1 VCRVSRRLSGSDPK
15 ALAARDLPP
24 FAKEVQSLPRFDAY
38 AEAGHIVQLLRD
50 RGSTVDEKEMVK
62 LLQGDAEWQEA
73 VGLKRYKQGQKQ
85 VYSESKGVHVKHA
98 RYLYS
103 LKAPPDFN
111 MGDQDKFADALQGKD
126 FEIAPLL
133 EMKGDPAAIV
143 CADPAWLNLARN
155 LLTSA
160 TTASS
165 KKKKTRGN
173 ALAATMLLTD
183 GEVQEGR
190 DAQADGWLSSQWSVL
205 TNMRVF
211 SQAPPDF
218 SKHAAAAALVC
229 KAQVAVLKMV
239 RCGAV
244 QILSEAERRFVET
257 EMERVLTQTDTKGSN
272 QTKTTHANTRD
283 RHGVL
288 LSGGPTEGNKRAK
301 VSAVAPPALAVAP
314 PDPRSRHSSVAPSLE

>member
-1 VCRVSRRLSGSDPK
+1 MCRVSRHLSGSDPK
-15 ALAARDLPP
+15 ALAARDLSL

-103 LKAPPDFN
+103 LKTPPDFN

-133 EMKGDPAAIV
+133 EMKGDSAAIV
-143 CADPAWLNLARN
+143 CDDPAWLNLARN

-173 ALAATMLLTD
+173 ALAATMLLT
-183 GEVQEGR
+183 
-190 DAQADGWLSSQWSVL
+190 QWSVL

-288 LSGGPTEGNKRAK
+288 LSGGPTEGNPIPVVATARLLHPLSSAPFSQPAWVRAGQRGGERFRDER
-301 VSAVAPPALAVAP
+301 LTRRDHT
-314 PDPRSRHSSVAPSLE
+314 DPHW